1 VEGDDGFATVL
12 DESRACFSNNAA
24 ERALR
29 GFAVGRRAWLFAG
42 SHRGARRAAAMATL
56 IAMAKHSNV
65 DPQAGLADARAC
77 IAGLRRAASP
87 NGCHGAGKRAAPA
100 SAKPPDGM
108 AADANVVTIALAAQM
123 LCETDDRL
131 WALADQMDPEDGLVW
146 IHATDERQTA
156 AFRSVGIENLK
167 DLIADQH
174 TTES

>member
-1 VEGDDGFATVL
+1 
-12 DESRACFSNNAA
+12 
-24 ERALR
+24 
-29 GFAVGRRAWLFAG
+29 
-42 SHRGARRAAAMATL
+42 
-56 IAMAKHSNV
+56 
-65 DPQAGLADARAC
+65 
-77 IAGLRRAASP
+77 
-87 NGCHGAGKRAAPA
+87 
-100 SAKPPDGM
+100 M
-108 AADANVVTIALAAQM
+108 AADANVVTIALATQM